1 MAMIPIRQYNPVMI
15 LRPYRAADV
24 DTRMRRE
31 TCVTLIRACAKA
43 SRSDVAEAMYWDLR
57 RQKLEVTRAAGSAL
71 IVSLC
76 AADATARAQTV
87 CDDMMMLDAGDKPSR
102 VRSC

>member
-1 MAMIPIRQYNPVMI
+1 
-15 LRPYRAADV
+15 
-24 DTRMRRE
+24 
-31 TCVTLIRACAKA
+31 
-43 SRSDVAEAMYWDLR
+43 MYWDLR